1 MLKCSHGCH
10 RNYNE
15 EQDPDY
21 KLPEDDKDWLS
32 DLEELEEVEDNLEE
46 EVKCLV
52 EDAAEPV
59 PERCIFLKNAHNLRK
74 LSPIRYTQG

>member
-1 MLKCSHGCH
+1 MFVCSHGCH

-59 PERCIFLKNAHNLRK
+59 PRRYIFLKER
-74 LSPIRYTQG
+74 SQFT

>member
-1 MLKCSHGCH
+1 MIMLVCSHGCH

-52 EDAAEPV
+52 EDAAQPA
-59 PERCIFLKNAHNLRK
+59 PERYIFLKRTLTIYVNYL
-74 LSPIRYTQG
+74 

>member
-1 MLKCSHGCH
+1 MLVCSHGCH

-59 PERCIFLKNAHNLRK
+59 PERYIFLKE
-74 LSPIRYTQG
+74 LSQFT